1 MIRWNKRCVDIL
13 VSMGILVLCL
23 PLCIF
28 LALLIKMTSRGP
40 FLYCSVRIG
49 QQGRLFRCWKF
60 RSMYVD
66 AEERLQQLLAANP
79 EYMREWNTYFKLKND
94 PRLTWMGKF
103 LRRTSLD
110 ELPQLWNVLRGD
122 LSLVGP
128 RPFLPQELSVVR
140 SVLEKEPLAQIP
152 PFLLDVR
159 PGLTGL
165 WQISGRN
172 HLSFEKR
179 IQLDLEYIHSWSF
192 MGDIAIMGKTI
203 PVLLFGKGAF

>member
-1 MIRWNKRCVDIL
+1 MIRWNKRCVDIIIS
-13 VSMGILVLCL
+13 VGILACSI
-23 PLCIF
+23 PLCIL
-28 LALLIKMTSRGP
+28 LAILIKMTSRGP
-40 FLYCSVRIG
+40 FLYCSVRVG
-49 QQGRLFRCWKF
+49 QEGRLFKCWKF

-66 AEERLQQLLAANP
+66 AEMRLQQLLASNSD
-79 EYMREWNTYFKLKND
+79 YRREWEAYFKLKND
-94 PRLTWMGKF
+94 PRLTWIGKF

-140 SVLEKEPLAQIP
+140 SVLEKEPLAKMK

-172 HLSFEKR
+172 HLTFEKR

-192 MGDIAIMGKTI
+192 MGDIVIMLKTI